1 MEIGEKEVVGDN
13 AGVSV
18 DKVGQEQIHD
28 LLFGEKLSWQA
39 IIYDLINTEQLD
51 PWDIDIALLSDR
63 FLIKIRELE
72 EANFFVSS
80 KVLLAAALL
89 LRIKSEILLHKYLPS
104 LDDILFGR
112 KEEKQEIQDKIEF
125 DENVPELVLRTPLP
139 RLRKV
144 TLQELMASLGNAINT
159 EHRRIKRIIVD
170 KQREQ
175 DAAIVMPR
183 KRINVQ
189 DKMKEVYEMLEKMFN
204 ERKEKFS
211 FKELSGMSRE
221 EQIGAFI
228 PLLHLDNQQK
238 IWLEQ
243 EEHLGEIWVWMRELY
258 EKHYAKE
265 LEQMKK
271 EVEEALEEIAMEKTL
286 EEIEEGVMAE
296 EDVGSDKCDEDDE
309 EKEIGVENI
318 FEREDEE
325 SEV

>member
-170 KQREQ
+170 KQRE
-175 DAAIVMPR
+175 
-183 KRINVQ
+183 
-189 DKMKEVYEMLEKMFN
+189 
-204 ERKEKFS
+204 
-211 FKELSGMSRE
+211 
-221 EQIGAFI
+221 
-228 PLLHLDNQQK
+228 
-238 IWLEQ
+238 
-243 EEHLGEIWVWMRELY
+243 
-258 EKHYAKE
+258 
-265 LEQMKK
+265 
-271 EVEEALEEIAMEKTL
+271 
-286 EEIEEGVMAE
+286 
-296 EDVGSDKCDEDDE
+296 
-309 EKEIGVENI
+309 
-318 FEREDEE
+318 
-325 SEV
+325 